1 MSRRKQKYPQNMDQ
15 QQKSFLKT
23 LHPKNP
29 AQEQY
34 MNLLQESKICFCTGP
49 AGTGKTYIAS
59 NIALQKLYDGHIER
73 ILVTRPIVATEDI
86 GYLPGTLEEKIHPY
100 LLPLLDAFEDHVG
113 VVKTKELLEH
123 GLIEVSPLAF
133 MRGRSLNNAFII
145 LDEAQNVNKEQ
156 MKMFLTR
163 IGYNTV
169 MAINGDS
176 TQTDLPNK
184 SDCGL
189 SWAVEKL
196 TGVSRD
202 ISVVEFNRSDIVRNP
217 LIETIINHLDSPN
230 SISRPEVSD
239 LIPNRRRSHGS
250 YVQDQTVIPA
260 LFKTSSTR

>member
-1 MSRRKQKYPQNMDQ
+1 MSRRKQKYPVSTDQ
-15 QQKSFLKT
+15 QQKSFLKS

-34 MNLLQESKICFCTGP
+34 INHLTESKICFCIGP

-59 NIALQKLYDGHIER
+59 NIALQKLYDGDVQR
-73 ILVTRPIVATEDI
+73 ILVTRPLVATEDI

-113 VVKTKELLEH
+113 VAKTKELLEH
-123 GLIEVSPLAF
+123 GMIEASPLAF

-145 LDEAQNVNKEQ
+145 LDEAQNVTREQ

-169 MAINGDS
+169 LAINGDS

-189 SWAVEKL
+189 SWAVERL
-196 TGVSRD
+196 TGVSTD
-202 ISVVEFNRSDIVRNP
+202 IAVVEFSRGDIVRNP
-217 LIETIINHLDSPN
+217 LIETMLKHLESPN
-230 SISRPEVSD
+230 GTFARPEVTDMTS
-239 LIPNRRRSHGS
+239 RRRTNGHAKP
-250 YVQDQTVIPA
+250 TPA
-260 LFKTSSTR
+260 LFRNSAVGND

>member
-1 MSRRKQKYPQNMDQ
+1 MSRRKQKYPVSNEQ
-15 QQKSFLKT
+15 QQKSFLKS

-34 MNLLQESKICFCTGP
+34 INHLTESKICFCIGP

-59 NIALQKLYDGHIER
+59 NIALQKLYDGDVQR
-73 ILVTRPIVATEDI
+73 ILVTRPLVATEDI

-113 VVKTKELLEH
+113 VAKTKELLEH
-123 GLIEVSPLAF
+123 GMIEASPLAF

-145 LDEAQNVNKEQ
+145 LDEAQNVTKEQ

-169 MAINGDS
+169 LAINGDS

-189 SWAVEKL
+189 SWAVERL
-196 TGVSRD
+196 TGVSKD
-202 ISVVEFNRSDIVRNP
+202 IAVVEFSRGDIVRNP
-217 LIETIINHLDSPN
+217 LIETMLMHLESPN
-230 SISRPEVSD
+230 GTFVRPEVTDMTS
-239 LIPNRRRSHGS
+239 RRRMNGNGS
-250 YVQDQTVIPA
+250 SKTLQTPA
-260 LFKTSSTR
+260 LLNSASR

>member
-1 MSRRKQKYPQNMDQ
+1 MARRKQKYPMNSDSQP
-15 QQKSFLKT
+15 KSFLKEIN
-23 LHPKNP
+23 PKNS
-29 AQEQY
+29 AQEHY
-34 MNLLQESKICFCTGP
+34 MNALQENKISFCIGP

-59 NIALQKLYDGHIER
+59 NIALQKLYSGEVER

-123 GLIEVSPLAF
+123 GMIEASPLAF

-145 LDEAQNVNKEQ
+145 LDEAQNVTKEQ

-163 IGYNTV
+163 IGYNTT
-169 MAINGDS
+169 MAINGDG

-189 SWAVEKL
+189 TWAVEKL
-196 TGVSRD
+196 SGVSKD
-202 ISVVEFNRSDIVRNP
+202 IVVIEFSKSDIVRNP
-217 LIETIINHLDSPN
+217 LIETMLTHLESPN
-230 SISRPEVSD
+230 TILKNEITNLSLVS
-239 LIPNRRRSHGS
+239 RRRKINE
-250 YVQDQTVIPA
+250 DNTPA
-260 LFKTSSTR
+260 LFKSSLAR

>member
-1 MSRRKQKYPQNMDQ
+1 MARRKQRYPVNQEE
-15 QQKSFLKT
+15 QQKSFLRS

-34 MNLLQESKICFCTGP
+34 INALKESKISFCIGP

-59 NIALQKLYDGHIER
+59 NIALQKLYDGEIER

-113 VVKTKELLEH
+113 VAKTKELLEH
-123 GLIEVSPLAF
+123 GMIEASPLAF

-145 LDEAQNVNKEQ
+145 LDEAQNVTREQ

-163 IGYNTV
+163 IGYNTT
-169 MAINGDS
+169 MAVNGDG

-189 SWAVEKL
+189 VWAVERL
-196 TGVSRD
+196 AGVTRD
-202 ISVVEFNRSDIVRNP
+202 ISVVEFARSDIVRNP
-217 LIETIINHLDSPN
+217 LIETMLAHLEAPN
-230 SISRPEVSD
+230 AKFVKTEIAEISSVS
-239 LIPNRRRSHGS
+239 RRRN
-250 YVQDQTVIPA
+250 TEKPMPA
-260 LFKTSSTR
+260 LFKNSAAR